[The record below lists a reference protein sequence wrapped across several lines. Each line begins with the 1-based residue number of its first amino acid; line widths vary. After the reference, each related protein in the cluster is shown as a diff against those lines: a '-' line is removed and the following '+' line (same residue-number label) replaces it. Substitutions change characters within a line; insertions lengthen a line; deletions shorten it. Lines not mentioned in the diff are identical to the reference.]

1 MIQNHPH
8 RAGSHLRRELVR
20 CLACHGSTLSRVGAS
35 GKPGAVQVMHSDK
48 VDMSA
53 LLASLVRTARKL
65 REQHPEPAAGSSVVP
80 ERVPPLDTQY
90 RPGVGIMLTNGV
102 GQVFVGK
109 RIDVIEEAWQMPQG
123 CVDGNETPIIAAMR
137 ELLEELGTANVEV
150 VAESSRWLQYE
161 LPSSLEGRAWD
172 GRWRGQR
179 QKWFLMRFVGDD
191 REIKIATEHP
201 EFSAWRW
208 SIPAIFIRARTP
220 ANREKT
226 GRMTRFEP
234 PFVAKRRRISI
245 TCSKHSVRA
254 EHDDIREI
262 IGA

>member
-1 MIQNHPH
+1 MGGGQPDDSRSIHDLLNDP
-8 RAGSHLRRELVR
+8 LVQ
-20 CLACHGSTLSRVGAS
+20 
-35 GKPGAVQVMHSDK
+35 KVMHSDK
-48 VDMSA
+48 VDTSA

-65 REQHPEPAAGSSVVP
+65 KGQHHESASGSLVVP

-109 RIDVIEEAWQMPQG
+109 RIDVIDEAWQMPQG
-123 CVDGNETPIIAAMR
+123 GIDGVETPIIAAMR

-161 LPSSLEGRAWD
+161 LPSSLQGRAWA

-191 REIKIATEHP
+191 HEINVATENP

-208 SIPAIFIRARTP
+208 IAPERLVELIVSFKRHLYLDVLEEFAGSLQRAAQEDVDR
-220 ANREKT
+220 RL
-226 GRMTRFEP
+226 P
-234 PFVAKRRRISI
+234 P
-245 TCSKHSVRA
+245 
-254 EHDDIREI
+254 
-262 IGA
+262 GASAASP